1 MPITLELRQHCS
13 IYKKKYQ
20 QSLKKMGKVL
30 IMSSN
35 EHTKLK
41 KQREAPLPSV
51 LGLQRLP
58 RTETREL
65 GWRDMDLSQR
75 PTIP

>member
-1 MPITLELRQHCS
+1 
-13 IYKKKYQ
+13 
-20 QSLKKMGKVL
+20 
-30 IMSSN
+30 MSSN